1 MQKSRISVH
10 TNVTLFLRRAI
21 VPVDEFRNPD
31 NQASLRMSWKIP
43 GIAKKKRIAILLKT
57 QLIKEDNDA
66 FES

>member
-1 MQKSRISVH
+1 MSR
-10 TNVTLFLRRAI
+10 
-21 VPVDEFRNPD
+21 
-31 NQASLRMSWKIP
+31 KIL

>member
-1 MQKSRISVH
+1 
-10 TNVTLFLRRAI
+10 
-21 VPVDEFRNPD
+21 
-31 NQASLRMSWKIP
+31 MSWKIP